1 MARERM
7 LLDRIRAAETEAQ
20 PTWGEARAGE
30 DLERLMESV
39 RRNLGRLL
47 NARHGMSETVPDYG
61 LPAVAD
67 LLVSGTDYLRQVQ
80 EAIRVAI
87 EKYEPRLRQV
97 RVAHRPDEGHG
108 HRPIFRID
116 AVLIG
121 RSGEHRVWY
130 EAALSPGGELEVAG

>member
-7 LLDRIRAAETEAQ
+7 LLDRIRAAESVAR
-20 PTWGEARAGE
+20 PAWGDARAGE

-39 RRNLGRLL
+39 RRNLARLL

-67 LLVSGTDYLRQVQ
+67 LLVGSTDYLRQVQ
-80 EAIRVAI
+80 EAIRVAL

-97 RVAHRPDEGHG
+97 RVTHRAEESHG
-108 HRPIFRID
+108 YHPVFRID
-116 AVLIG
+116 ALLVG
-121 RSGEHRVWY
+121 RTGEHRVWY
-130 EAALSPGGELEVAG
+130 ETALAPGGELEVAG